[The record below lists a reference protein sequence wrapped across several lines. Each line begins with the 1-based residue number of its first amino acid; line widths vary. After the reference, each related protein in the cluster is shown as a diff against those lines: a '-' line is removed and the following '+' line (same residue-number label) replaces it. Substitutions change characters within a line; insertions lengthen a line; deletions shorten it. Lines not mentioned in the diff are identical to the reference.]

1 MPAWLVSLT
10 ANIGAALIKWA
21 VTETANEL
29 AKSKEMAEQERL
41 NGIRNGINAKKYAEA
56 QTRADQVRAALD
68 LLNRNNV

>member
-21 VTETANEL
+21 VTETVNEL
-29 AKSKEMAEQERL
+29 AKSREMAEQERL

-56 QTRADQVRAALD
+56 QTRADQIRAAVD
-68 LLNRNNV
+68 LLNRNSV